1 MTKMKVILAIALVA
15 LTGLSPAARAET
27 KYPTGP
33 ITWIVPFPAG
43 NVTDSFARVV
53 AKGLTTRLG
62 QAVIVDNRP
71 GAAGIIGTQTV
82 AQARPDGYTMLYASS
97 GPMATFVSLYKH
109 LSYDPLKSFA
119 LVNGMASNPLIL
131 VVNASKP
138 YKTLDE
144 FIAYLKAHPGEVNF
158 GSPGIGT
165 GSHLTGELF
174 QAATGTKM
182 RHIPY
187 KDAAS
192 LYSDLL
198 SGTIDA
204 VFDYIPV
211 MRPQIQAG
219 TVIPLGVTREERV
232 KSFPSIPTFKERGYD
247 IVLAT
252 WSSVAMPSGTPQEIV
267 DKMSA
272 AIQDVMKS
280 PEIDQFQ
287 TDNDQGS
294 LADLGAVKM
303 RDYLTSEI
311 SRYKVLIGESGIH
324 VN

>member
-1 MTKMKVILAIALVA
+1 MKLKTIAAALLAVLI
-15 LTGLSPAARAET
+15 GLPSASMAET
-27 KYPTGP
+27 NYPTSA

-43 NVTDSFARVV
+43 NVTDNFARVV
-53 AKGLTTRLG
+53 ANGLSAKLG
-62 QAVIVDNRP
+62 QPVIVDNRP

-82 AQARPDGYTMLYASS
+82 AQAKPDGYTMLYASS

-119 LVNGMASNPLIL
+119 LVNGMATNPLVL
-131 VVNASKP
+131 VVNPSKP
-138 YKTLDE
+138 YKTLEE
-144 FIAYLKAHPGEVNF
+144 FVAYLKVHPGEVNF

-211 MRPQIQAG
+211 MRPQIEAG
-219 TVIPLGVTREERV
+219 KVIPLGVSVPERV
-232 KSFPSIPTFKERGYD
+232 KSFPSIPTFKEKGYD
-247 IVLAT
+247 VVLAT
-252 WSSVAMPSGTPQEIV
+252 WSSVAMPSGTPEDIV
-267 DKMSA
+267 SKMSS

-280 PEIDQFQ
+280 PEVEKFQ
-287 TDNDQGS
+287 AENDQVS
-294 LADLGAVKM
+294 LADLGPAKM
-303 RDYLTSEI
+303 REYLISEI
-311 SRYKVLIGESGIH
+311 QRYKVLIEKSGAH